1 VAFGALDFARSLRQY
16 GRTVFRDRADYDH
29 PRLAS
34 TREDHMGGRLTLR
47 PVSLRQRLRALLSE
61 PWWLRG
67 LH

>member
-1 VAFGALDFARSLRQY
+1 
-16 GRTVFRDRADYDH
+16 
-29 PRLAS
+29 
-34 TREDHMGGRLTLR
+34 MGGRLTLR